1 MESLRISESTL
12 TQLINDLQ
20 QDQVNLFNKLKNA
33 NTEKEREHNKS
44 KKVEQHSKLISK
56 LLDASLKLKN
66 LLNETKNIK

>member
-1 MESLRISESTL
+1 METLRITESQL
-12 TQLINDLQ
+12 TQIINDLQ
-20 QDQVNLFNKLKNA
+20 QDQTILFNKLKNA

-56 LLDASLKLKN
+56 LLESSLKLKN